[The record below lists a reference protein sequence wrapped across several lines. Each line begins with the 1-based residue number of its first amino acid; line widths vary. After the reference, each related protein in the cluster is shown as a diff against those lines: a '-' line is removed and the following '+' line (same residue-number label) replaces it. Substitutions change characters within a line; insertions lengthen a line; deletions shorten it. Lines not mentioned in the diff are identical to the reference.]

1 MGLFDEVVPVDLR
14 ISYFSAQL
22 LFLGTKVQRILEQ
35 LELFGTIILGNIF
48 SQYLQVTGI
57 QLHEKISI

>member
-22 LFLGTKVQRILEQ
+22 LFLGA
-35 LELFGTIILGNIF
+35 NI
-48 SQYLQVTGI
+48 G
-57 QLHEKISI
+57 KISIPKEEKEVLL

>member
-22 LFLGTKVQRILEQ
+22 LFLGANLK
-35 LELFGTIILGNIF
+35 
-48 SQYLQVTGI
+48 
-57 QLHEKISI
+57 